1 MSKFILDTRLSNAQ
15 YTICTEAI
23 RKGII
28 NPEDLNENQ
37 RTMAEQSAFYRNQ
50 PPLAAFPSPFAPHI
64 KKGFSNQAVDCN
76 SLNGAVQRLAKFYQS
91 LGISVSFN
99 VPGEAWHMD
108 ILSHNEVM
116 AAAKKIRQERD
127 KAVLKRGEK
136 EMAVKHLKFQ
146 LHHILDPQTKAAYFQ
161 PGQNRPSQGYPTE
174 FGAELETAVK
184 RFQKDHKLEADGV
197 VGSQTNRKIDDAYTK
212 AQKRRKR
219 TSALARARARKDAV
233 ERGEL

>member
-28 NPEDLNENQ
+28 DPEDLNENQ

-64 KKGFSNQAVDCN
+64 KKGFSNQAIDCN

-91 LGISVSFN
+91 LEISVSFN

-108 ILSHNEVM
+108 VLSHNEVV
-116 AAAKKIRQERD
+116 AAAKKILRERD
-127 KAVLKRGEK
+127 KAVLKRGER
-136 EMAVKHLKFQ
+136 EMTVKHLKFQ
-146 LHHILDPQTKAAYFQ
+146 LHHILDPQTKLAYFQ
-161 PGQNRPSQGYPTE
+161 PGKTRPSKGYPVT
-174 FGAELETAVK
+174 FGEDLEDAVK
-184 RFQKDHKLEADGV
+184 RFQKDHNLEADGV
-197 VGSQTNRKIDDAYTK
+197 VGSQTDSKIDNAYAK
-212 AQKRRKR
+212 AQKSRKR
-219 TSALARARARKDAV
+219 TSALARARARKTAAV
-233 ERGEL
+233 KGEL